1 GDAVLRAQRMCQ
13 QPRRARIGPGAQF
26 GPAGRHRV
34 EVASEQRLRR
44 ARRGQLRVAGLRLAR
59 AQGRRGGER
68 VGTAAGVGIQRERR
82 RRRVP
87 APLAQAEQDHAL
99 EDVAVVAGVDGVA
112 VIHDASLRDHDR
124 GHGRRVAPAP
134 MLGGRTLSPAM
145 SGDTLKRILLAAC
158 MSLAAGATLAQP
170 AEPVDLDM
178 VSRIRQEA
186 FHRSQVMQTLAEL
199 TEDFGPRLTNSPAMD
214 RANAWA
220 RRKME
225 GWGLQNVHDDAFA
238 DFGRGWEFG
247 SAGIEMLAPR
257 QLPLYALPK
266 GWTAGT
272 DGVVEGEAIALKL
285 EKEADLDKH
294 RGKLRGK
301 VLFVDDLR
309 KYKPGEEPDFH
320 RHDGTSLE
328 DLQAFTVPGD
338 RDDSERARRMKQYL
352 ERVEFGRKLNAFLAE
367 EGVLATVELSSR
379 DNGIIRTG
387 GGGSR
392 KAGEPVGVP
401 EFAMIA
407 EHYNQVMRA
416 LDDGETVRLRLH
428 SDARF
433 TTDADREGYNTI
445 AEIPGRGALANEVV
459 MIGAHMDSWH
469 TATGA
474 ADNGAGVA
482 VMMEAMRILKAVGA
496 KPRRTIRIALWSGEE
511 QGLIG

>member
-1 GDAVLRAQRMCQ
+1 
-13 QPRRARIGPGAQF
+13 PG
-26 GPAGRHRV
+26 GLAG
-34 EVASEQRLRR
+34 
-44 ARRGQLRVAGLRLAR
+44 ARRLLPGERVRAAAGMGVERERRGRLAR
-59 AQGRRGGER
+59 
-68 VGTAAGVGIQRERR
+68 QR
-82 RRRVP
+82 
-87 APLAQAEQDHAL
+87 LAQAQQHHVL
-99 EDVAVVAGVDGVA
+99 EDVAVVAGVEGVA

-124 GHGRRVAPAP
+124 GHGRRVARPP

-199 TEDFGPRLTNSPAMD
+199 TEDIGPRLTNSPAMD

-220 RRKME
+220 REKMQ
-225 GWGLQNVHDDAFA
+225 GWGLANVHDEAFA

-301 VLFVDDLR
+301 VLFVDELR
-309 KYKPGEEPDFH
+309 EYKPGEEPDFL
-320 RHDGTSLE
+320 RHDGTTLE

-338 RDDSERARRMKQYL
+338 RDDSARAKRMKQYL
-352 ERVEFGRKLNAFLAE
+352 ERVEFGKKLNAFLAE

-401 EFAMIA
+401 EFAM
-407 EHYNQVMRA
+407 
-416 LDDGETVRLRLH
+416 
-428 SDARF
+428 
-433 TTDADREGYNTI
+433 
-445 AEIPGRGALANEVV
+445 
-459 MIGAHMDSWH
+459 
-469 TATGA
+469 
-474 ADNGAGVA
+474 
-482 VMMEAMRILKAVGA
+482 
-496 KPRRTIRIALWSGEE
+496 
-511 QGLIG
+511 